1 MKNESGIYPCGAK
14 ILIKP
19 DPIKEELTESGILL
33 PPSEKE
39 KYETGQ
45 ASGTLVAHGPDYC
58 RHITETKYTDSGKET
73 TIRGYSQPFA
83 TVGDRIA
90 FAKYG
95 GLRCKGGDGENY
107 VICNDE
113 DITARISD
121 EVEFTDLARIGT
133 GIGESL

>member
-1 MKNESGIYPCGAK
+1 MNESGIYPTGAK

-19 DPIKEELTESGILL
+19 DEIPEEISEGGIILPES
-33 PPSEKE
+33 ERE
-39 KYETGQ
+39 KYEAGQ
-45 ASGTLVAHGPDYC
+45 ASGTLIAHGPDFC
-58 RHITETKYTDSGKET
+58 NHVVEKDSSGAVKT
-73 TIRGYSQPFA
+73 VRGYSQPFA
-83 TVGDRIA
+83 KIGDRIA

-113 DITARISD
+113 DITAVISD

-133 GIGESL
+133 GLGASL